1 MSTKVKL
8 DLKEVTFLN
17 IAIKDVESDK
27 LLKLLCEALGN
38 INTCTRVKSDG
49 NVRSFT
55 YRRTEELDKRLNSD
69 NDTEFSQAKN
79 ELEAI
84 RNLEFLVSTGQNSGH
99 EYNNSYYDTVHIRVD
114 KRVTT
119 IQKYVEDYIALNDD
133 IKESMKTLRNKE
145 KLSKEERDLLDRNDG
160 LYRFLKR
167 IQRAIK
173 FLYPFHKLDNG
184 TKEYLND
191 NRMSG
196 DVSGLLTVT
205 YKTLKDINPLNLNND

>member
-173 FLYPFHKLDNG
+173 FLYPFRKLDNG